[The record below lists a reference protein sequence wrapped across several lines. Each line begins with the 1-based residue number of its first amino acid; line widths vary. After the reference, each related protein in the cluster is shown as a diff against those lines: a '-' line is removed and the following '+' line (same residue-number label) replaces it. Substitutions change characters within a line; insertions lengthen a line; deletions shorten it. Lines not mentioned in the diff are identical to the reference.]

1 MKKAEFGDIV
11 TIIYD
16 GVLSDGNIFDS
27 SDDSGP
33 LEFQIGSTSVL
44 PGFEDAILDMT
55 EGETKTIQLPQEQ
68 AYGPKNKELIQ
79 TVDRKNLSP
88 DIDPK
93 PGMILGL
100 TMAKEGVDHKVPAII
115 TDVAGDLITVDYNHP
130 LAGQTLIFHLTLQ
143 SIKPAPPSNDQS

>member
-33 LEFQIGSTSVL
+33 LEFQIGSNSVL

-55 EGETKTIQLPQEQ
+55 EGETRTIQLPQEE
-68 AYGPKNKELIQ
+68 AYGPKNKKLR
-79 TVDRKNLSP
+79 VKR
-88 DIDPK
+88 
-93 PGMILGL
+93 
-100 TMAKEGVDHKVPAII
+100 
-115 TDVAGDLITVDYNHP
+115 
-130 LAGQTLIFHLTLQ
+130 
-143 SIKPAPPSNDQS
+143 

>member
-1 MKKAEFGDIV
+1 MKKAQFGDIV

-16 GVLSDGNIFDS
+16 GVLSDGNIFDT

-33 LEFQIGSTSVL
+33 LEFQIGSNSVL

-55 EGETKTIQLPQEQ
+55 EGETRTIQLQQEE

-100 TMAKEGVDHKVPAII
+100 TMEKDGVGEKVPALI
-115 TDVAGDLITVDYNHP
+115 TEVTDDRITVDYNHP
-130 LAGQTLIFHLTLQ
+130 LAGRTLIFHLTLQ
-143 SIKPAPPSNDQS
+143 SIKPAPPSNDKS